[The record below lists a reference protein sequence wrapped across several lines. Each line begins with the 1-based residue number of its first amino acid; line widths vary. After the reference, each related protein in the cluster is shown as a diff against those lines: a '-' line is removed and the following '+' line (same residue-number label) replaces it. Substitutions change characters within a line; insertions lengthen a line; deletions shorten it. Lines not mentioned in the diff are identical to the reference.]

1 MYIPTMRRNEDTESK
16 DVQKISDCARS
27 KLLCS
32 LDPSPI
38 THRISKLSY
47 TATMS
52 IPDPRKEIHDIQ
64 TQAQVSIGS
73 LIALQLITVLLLVAV
88 VWQIRGFRKDVV
100 VGWKEKKLAAEGR
113 YRDEDRSN

>member
-1 MYIPTMRRNEDTESK
+1 
-16 DVQKISDCARS
+16 
-27 KLLCS
+27 
-32 LDPSPI
+32 
-38 THRISKLSY
+38 
-47 TATMS
+47 MS

-100 VGWKEKKLAAEGR
+100 IVLKENNRAVEGR
-113 YRDEDRSN
+113 YRDDDEGN